1 METVKKKE
9 FTLRILGIYRETI
22 VDGEGLR
29 YSIYFSG
36 CLHAC
41 PGCHNE
47 ESWNPC
53 NGEKLTYGK
62 LDEIVEEI
70 NSNELL
76 DGITVS
82 GGDPRIFPSRF
93 TQ

>member
-47 ESWNPC
+47 KSWNPC
-53 NGEKLTYGK
+53 NGEKLTYEK
-62 LDEIVEEI
+62 LEEI
-70 NSNELL
+70 AEE
-76 DGITVS
+76 I
-82 GGDPRIFPSRF
+82 RK
-93 TQ
+93 

>member
-36 CLHAC
+36 CLHAIMRS
-41 PGCHNE
+41 PGIHVM
-47 ESWNPC
+47 
-53 NGEKLTYGK
+53 EK
-62 LDEIVEEI
+62 
-70 NSNELL
+70 N
-76 DGITVS
+76 
-82 GGDPRIFPSRF
+82 
-93 TQ
+93 

>member
-1 METVKKKE
+1 MPAPDVT
-9 FTLRILGIYRETI
+9 
-22 VDGEGLR
+22 
-29 YSIYFSG
+29 
-36 CLHAC
+36 
-41 PGCHNE
+41 NE

-62 LDEIVEEI
+62 LEEIAEEI

-82 GGDPRIFPSRF
+82 GGDPLFNPRRNV
-93 TQ
+93 